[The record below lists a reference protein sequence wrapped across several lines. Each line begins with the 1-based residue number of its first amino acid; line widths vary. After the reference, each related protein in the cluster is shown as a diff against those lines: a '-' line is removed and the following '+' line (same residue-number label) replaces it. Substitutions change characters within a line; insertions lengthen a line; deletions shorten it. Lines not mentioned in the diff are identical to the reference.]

1 MKQLLAILITTLFV
15 IPCIITVGSTVG
27 TKSSCTVT
35 ALKNEDEKHAF
46 VWVRVKDPTYTEE
59 GEDREICSVCGA
71 EGRSRVAKCLDVNQ
85 TYVAVKG
92 VVRDS
97 NGNVLANSLVKLHS
111 VERITYTDENGYY
124 QFNNVELGEHA
135 LQFYAQDDKKDLVS
149 AVKLIIQSE
158 SASSK
163 VQYLAEGN
171 KIFVNVQGAD
181 VIVDLND
188 ESQKVNAGIKTGDTF
203 SSMPVFILFIG
214 FVLLVASKARNARG
228 FSDE

>member
-1 MKQLLAILITTLFV
+1 MKQLFTILIMTLFIMPSV
-15 IPCIITVGSTVG
+15 ITGSTVV

-71 EGRSRVAKCLDVNQ
+71 EGRSRAAECLDVNQ

-92 VVRDS
+92 IVRDS

-111 VERITYTDENGYY
+111 MERITYTDENGYY

-149 AVKLIIQSE
+149 SVKLIIQTE

-163 VQYLAEGN
+163 VQYLAEGH
-171 KIFVNVQGAD
+171 KVFVNVKGAD

-188 ESQKVNAGIKTGDTF
+188 ESQKTSTSVKTGDTF
-203 SSMPVFILFIG
+203 RSTPVFILLLG
-214 FVLLVASKARNARG
+214 LALLVFSKLRITRG
-228 FSDE
+228 CGDE